1 MTYATITG
9 DAASPAP
16 TGGAAEASNGALHLT
31 EVLRAN
37 SEAFVQAWSTTV
49 LGALSTQEHM
59 LRFFGDRLQ
68 KDLDLVRSLAGP
80 QTYQQMLD
88 RQAAYG
94 RTLVEDYIQ
103 ESQTILASALEIV
116 RDGAKPVEER
126 TGERA
131 GETAEEA
138 PEEFRQAGLRQA
150 VAS

>member
-1 MTYATITG
+1 MTYATVTA
-9 DAASPAP
+9 DAANPAP
-16 TGGAAEASNGALHLT
+16 TGEAAKASNGALPLT

-37 SEAFVQAWSTTV
+37 SEVFVQAWSTTV

-116 RDGAKPVEER
+116 REGAKSVE
-126 TGERA
+126 ERA
-131 GETAEEA
+131 GETAEEVPA
-138 PEEFRQAGLRQA
+138 AFRQAGLRQA